1 MDSEFPE
8 YQNNYFDKYMQA
20 RKSAGFEDKDITKD
34 NFMKFLVEDAVL
46 EGVYDEETSNSTQ
59 DEVEK
64 KEE

>member
-1 MDSEFPE
+1 
-8 YQNNYFDKYMQA
+8 
-20 RKSAGFEDKDITKD
+20 
-34 NFMKFLVEDAVL
+34 MKFLVEDAVL